1 VPFKG
6 LFAPKR
12 RLAPVLSLAER
23 RELSRAMLGDVLG
36 VLRVAEG
43 LSRVVVVS
51 RDRSALELAAA
62 AGAEPL
68 LESGRSGYRAA
79 AEQVARAAKEAGAA
93 GLLILPADLPL
104 LTSTDVEYLL
114 LESGR
119 ASVTLV
125 PSRHGEG
132 TNALITRPPGLIPF
146 RYGNASFQAHL
157 RAAGRRGLQPLVLYL
172 PNVALDLDQPSDLGL
187 LLRQAAG
194 GRETPTRR
202 YLVEI
207 GAAERLGQ

>member
-79 AEQVARAAKEAGAA
+79 PGPGATAAQEAGAG
-93 GLLILPADLPL
+93 GLVIQAAAPPM
-104 LTSTDVEYLL
+104 ST
-114 LESGR
+114 
-119 ASVTLV
+119 SVTLV

-146 RYGNASFQAHL
+146 RYGIASFQAHL

-202 YLVEI
+202 YLVA
-207 GAAERLGQ
+207 GGDRRG